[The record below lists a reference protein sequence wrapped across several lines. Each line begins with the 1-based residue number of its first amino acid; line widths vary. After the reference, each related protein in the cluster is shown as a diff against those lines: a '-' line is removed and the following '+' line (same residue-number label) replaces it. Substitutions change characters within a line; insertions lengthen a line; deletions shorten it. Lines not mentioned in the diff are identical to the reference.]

1 MNVLTCHFYQG
12 FSSSVINQADKI
24 PVTHWKT
31 WNTNNVLKKKNM
43 SHSFVFC
50 FPYHLL
56 ESTRA
61 LPFYICLFNCTLF
74 SFVVN
79 FALRFT
85 YISNRSH
92 DEISYMCVTSI
103 DFASFYDF
111 SIRFRNGSNSV
122 VFFVFLLDYGTVPT
136 VWYFLLLIWSPRFW
150 SLTNVCSWI
159 KIILTISC
167 FISEF
172 RIITTRSSIRCY
184 NTQSNNIFR
193 QVMWYH
199 CDVGLSWSWSYCS

>member
-1 MNVLTCHFYQG
+1 MV
-12 FSSSVINQADKI
+12 DKI

-50 FPYHLL
+50 LPYHLL
-56 ESTRA
+56 ESART

-122 VFFVFLLDYGTVPT
+122 VFFVFNLITSFLVADKCMQPDYNYFN
-136 VWYFLLLIWSPRFW
+136 YFLFYFW
-150 SLTNVCSWI
+150 VPY
-159 KIILTISC
+159 
-167 FISEF
+167 
-172 RIITTRSSIRCY
+172 Y
-184 NTQSNNIFR
+184 N
-193 QVMWYH
+193 
-199 CDVGLSWSWSYCS
+199 D